1 MPYLT
6 ILPNNQTL
14 FAENG
19 DLLLDVLAKHGLYI
33 SAPCGGKGSCGKC
46 KVKLISGAV
55 DGVTADEKGDILACK
70 ARIKSDITLRLS
82 SQAGT
87 GLNDFSWESI
97 QGDKDGFGVVLDI
110 GTTTLALC
118 LIHLS
123 TGKVI
128 EKISALNPQAV
139 YGADVLSRIQ
149 ACNEGKLPELQ
160 KCILQKTDELI
171 QKIAGGKEIEELIV
185 CANTTMLH
193 IFLGINPQSIGVAPF
208 IPVFTEMQICTGK
221 ELNLPV
227 RKVKLLPSASA
238 YIGSDITAGA
248 YACGM
253 HETEKTVLLV
263 DIGTN
268 GEIVLSHK
276 GKLYASSTSAGPAL
290 EGACIERGIGGV
302 SGAVDRVY
310 TNGVELCVSTID
322 NEKAIGICGSGL
334 IDIIALLIKEKLID
348 ETGAFVDDSDSRF
361 SSRLFGDKFYI
372 NDSVWLSQKDIR
384 QVQLAKSAILA
395 GIETL
400 LEENGITIG
409 EVDEL
414 LLAGGLAY
422 YMNIENACAIG
433 LLPKVLQ
440 DRTRVVGNTA
450 LAGSRLCVLQ
460 ETACQKLRTLA
471 KEMQIVEL
479 ANSKTFQERYIEN
492 MYFPQE

>member
-1 MPYLT
+1 MPYIT

-19 DLLLDVLAKHGLYI
+19 DLLLDVLAKYGLSI

-82 SQAGT
+82 PQAGT

-193 IFLGINPQSIGVAPF
+193 IFLGVHPQSIGVAPF

-302 SGAVDRVY
+302 SGAVDKMY

-334 IDIIALLIKEKLID
+334 IDAIALLSKENLID

-361 SSRLFGDKFYI
+361 SSHLLGDKFYLT
-372 NDSVWLSQKDIR
+372 DTVWLSQKDIR

-422 YMNIENACAIG
+422 YMNIENACVIG
-433 LLPKVLQ
+433 LLPKTLQ
-440 DRTRVVGNTA
+440 AKTRVVGNTA
-450 LAGSRLCVLQ
+450 LAGARLCVLQ
-460 ETACQKLRTLA
+460 ENACKKLQTLA
-471 KEMQIVEL
+471 KEMQIFEL